1 MEFHISNL
9 TNKFK
14 SVINFINN
22 GIINIDDS
30 NATLDKLLDVNK
42 DIDNIKKIKKN
53 GRIKKNRSS

>member
-1 MEFHISNL
+1 MELHISNL

-14 SVINFINN
+14 LVVNSINN
-22 GIINIDDS
+22 GIININDA